1 MQAETNKTKIKEN
14 YKILV
19 KIAYYLQI
27 SLGKQNSDINLLSV
41 PLSKWVKSHYN
52 NLKSVMKILK
62 NNCLNQQSCFKCKI
76 ILKLKHTSLW
86 IHFKFPNG
94 KGLGKT

>member
-41 PLSKWVKSHYN
+41 PLSKWAKSH
-52 NLKSVMKILK
+52 
-62 NNCLNQQSCFKCKI
+62 
-76 ILKLKHTSLW
+76 
-86 IHFKFPNG
+86 
-94 KGLGKT
+94 